1 VLQFFSNKDIKISSI
16 GSISIKFAAAFFGFL
31 NGVLL
36 ARFLSLEGLG
46 VYVLVFS
53 TVTLLSVPT
62 TLGLPNLLIRYI
74 SKYEV
79 LNQFALVKGLLIK
92 SNLIATY
99 ITLLVYL
106 LAFVSYFFWWG
117 SYDKMLVETIFYG
130 LLLLPLLSYGSLRSA
145 ALKGLRYVILA
156 DLPESLLRS
165 LIFSILLLTAQLSG
179 YNLSPKLAM
188 IYQLIAAFIAFVIG
202 YLFLNE
208 KLLKN
213 LKGIRP
219 LYDSKV
225 WIKESIPFSINA
237 AIQIIR
243 TRLLIYLLAIF
254 GSIEA
259 VALFEVATKGA
270 NLVSFILN
278 ALNSA
283 ISPYISKSFEEGNL
297 VYLQKILK
305 VSARIIFVFSL
316 PIALIFIIGGRSLL
330 MYIFGNEYAGSY
342 IPLVILCLGQLV
354 SALTGSVGLLLNMTG
369 HQKYFS
375 RSNLWMLLLNVIFS
389 IPFIVVYDV
398 SGAAFVFSALLVLQN
413 IILYLF
419 VKRRLNLNTTV
430 F

>member
-1 VLQFFSNKDIKISSI
+1 
-16 GSISIKFAAAFFGFL
+16 
-31 NGVLL
+31 
-36 ARFLSLEGLG
+36 
-46 VYVLVFS
+46 
-53 TVTLLSVPT
+53 
-62 TLGLPNLLIRYI
+62 
-74 SKYEV
+74 KYEV